1 MEILLELLMLVVGI
15 ATGIALAWLLL
26 SGVMTLAFRR

>member
-1 MEILLELLMLVVGI
+1 MEILLELLMLVIGVG
-15 ATGIALAWLLL
+15 TGIALAWLLL